1 MLLIASS
8 GSLIKRMLLQRSENA
23 VAGFLSRQ
31 PFKIP
36 VKDSSGMCDLLSVS
50 KVSGHYK
57 MFFVITDYLVN
68 GNTIPSI

>member
-1 MLLIASS
+1 MMLLIASS

-36 VKDSSGMCDLLSVS
+36 CQG
-50 KVSGHYK
+50 
-57 MFFVITDYLVN
+57 
-68 GNTIPSI
+68 